1 MRAFAER
8 VLPDG
13 WALHVPEAMHA
24 VDGLEDGSRGRTWWR
39 MDRENLSR
47 TPKGRL
53 TPLELDDMDRSALQ
67 LEDELPSGPL
77 VVGGF
82 SQGGIMAQATA
93 PSRCG
98 SEGGGCH
105 GARDKVRP
113 PDGSTIATE

>member
-67 LEDELPSGPL
+67 LEDELPPGPWSSAGSPKGASWRGNCSISMRVRGWRVSWRSG
-77 VVGGF
+77 
-82 SQGGIMAQATA
+82 QGA
-93 PSRCG
+93 S
-98 SEGGGCH
+98 
-105 GARDKVRP
+105 ARWIYDC
-113 PDGSTIATE
+113 D